1 MFLLDNIMADRELK
15 YIDNAEGKY
24 YVDQEC
30 IDCDLC
36 REVAP
41 TIYQRNDNE
50 GHSFVVK
57 QPEGNEE
64 EEMAKEA
71 LDGCPVEAIGNDGL
85 KLAQVLT

>member
-1 MFLLDNIMADRELK
+1 MADRELK
-15 YIDNAEGKY
+15 YIDNAEGEY

-41 TIYQRNDNE
+41 TIYQRNDKE

-57 QPEGNEE
+57 QPEGNGE

>member
-1 MFLLDNIMADRELK
+1 MADRELK

-41 TIYQRNDNE
+41 TIYLRNDNE
-50 GHSFVVK
+50 GHSFVFK
-57 QPEGNEE
+57 QPECKRE
-64 EEMAKEA
+64 EEMAKAA
-71 LDGCPVEAIGNDGL
+71 LDECPVEAIGNDGL

>member
-41 TIYQRNDNE
+41 TIYLRNDNE

-57 QPEGNEE
+57 QPEGNGE